1 MPRGTTAMLFDVEAP
16 RTEVHLELRPYQ
28 RDALTAIE
36 AAALRGIRRQV
47 VSLPTGAG
55 KTVIFAHL
63 IVERQT
69 RTLILVHRDELIHQT
84 LDKLAM
90 VSRGTDLDIGV
101 VKAAR
106 DEHAGDVVV
115 ASVQTLQREARLQ
128 RLAQTFGLVVVDE
141 CHHALPD
148 NSYGRI
154 LDHVGTTRDQ
164 GPLTVGYT
172 ATPFRPN
179 NDPIIATPEK
189 PGCFDEVVYSVPLLG
204 LITQG
209 YLSPISAKGIFL
221 TDLNLDQVRTRHGD
235 YVESDLAEAL
245 MAAKAP
251 EHLVRG
257 YQELAGGRRALLFCP
272 TVEMAYAVEH
282 AFQSAGLHAAS
293 VVGETPLPE
302 RHAIYRQIRAGH
314 LEALVSCA
322 VLTEGFDE
330 PSIDCI
336 MLARPTKSK
345 VLFYQCIGR
354 GLRLWPTKEDCLLID
369 ATGATKRHGLLSMAA
384 ELGLLLPKTPQD
396 LATGAGSGG
405 PSDEDETDAPS
416 GYQAH
421 DINLADRTRL
431 HWVETP
437 KGYWVVSLADRML
450 RVRADGQGTYRLEV
464 RKRDERAYTRL
475 VDRLSQEFCFGIA
488 SDTARDA
495 QILHMVQEGARWR
508 GKDPSPKQV
517 ALAEKLGV
525 QVAPHWTSGQ
535 VSDAI
540 ARKTGDWYE

>member
-1 MPRGTTAMLFDVEAP
+1 MTTTATTSDIP
-16 RTEVHLELRPYQ
+16 IELRPYQ
-28 RDALTAIE
+28 RDALTAVE
-36 AAALRGIRRQV
+36 AAALRGVRRQV
-47 VSLPTGAG
+47 VSLPTGSG

-63 IVERQT
+63 ILARQT
-69 RTLILVHRDELIHQT
+69 RTLILVHRDELIRQT

-90 VSRGTDLDIGV
+90 VAQGTALDIGV

-128 RLAQTFGLVVVDE
+128 RLVQPFGLVIVDE
-141 CHHALPD
+141 CHHALPE

-154 LDHVGTTRDQ
+154 LTYVGADQ
-164 GPLTVGYT
+164 DDGPLTVGYT

-179 NDPIIATPEK
+179 NAPIITVEDK
-189 PGCFDEVVYSVPLLG
+189 PGCFDEVVYTLPLMG
-204 LITQG
+204 LVAQG
-209 YLSPISAKGIFL
+209 YLSPIVAKGIFL
-221 TDLNLDQVRTRHGD
+221 EGLNLDEVRTRHGD
-235 YVESDLAEAL
+235 YVEADLAKAL
-245 MAAKAP
+245 MAADAP

-257 YQELAGGRRALLFCP
+257 YEELALGRRALIFCP
-272 TVEMAYAVEH
+272 TVAMTYAVEH
-282 AFQSAGLHAAS
+282 AFRSAGLEAAS
-293 VVGETPLPE
+293 VVGDTPTDA
-302 RHAIYRQIRAGH
+302 RQAIYHEVRAGK
-314 LEALVSCA
+314 LQALVSCA

-369 ATGATKRHGLLSMAA
+369 ATGATQRHGLLSIAA
-384 ELGLLLPKTPQD
+384 ELGLLIPKMPQEGVD
-396 LATGAGSGG
+396 IEEGHEG
-405 PSDEDETDAPS
+405 EDAPAEPKLT
-416 GYQAH
+416 GYRAH
-421 DINLADRTRL
+421 DIDLAQRTRL

-437 KGYWVVSLADRML
+437 KGYWVVNLADRML
-450 RVRADGQGTYRLEV
+450 RVRPDGQGTYRLEV
-464 RKRDERAYTRL
+464 RKCAERVYTRL

-508 GKDPSPKQV
+508 QNPPSAKQE
-517 ALAEKLGV
+517 AFARKLGV
-525 QVAPHWTSGQ
+525 RLKPGWSSGE

-540 ARKTGDWYE
+540 MALTGEWYD

>member
-1 MPRGTTAMLFDVEAP
+1 MSSAQALEQGASGALI
-16 RTEVHLELRPYQ
+16 ELRPYQ

-36 AAALRGIRRQV
+36 AAALRGVQRQV

-63 IVERQT
+63 VVEQHA
-69 RTLILVHRDELIHQT
+69 RTLILVHRDELVHQT

-90 VSRGTDLDIGV
+90 VAQGTALDIGV
-101 VKAAR
+101 VKAER

-115 ASVQTLQREARLQ
+115 ASVQTLQRAARLQ
-128 RLAQTFGLVVVDE
+128 RLAQTFGLIVVDE
-141 CHHALPD
+141 CHHALPA

-154 LDHVGTTRDQ
+154 LAHVGAGQED

-172 ATPFRPN
+172 ATPYRPN
-179 NDPIIATPEK
+179 NDPIITAGDK
-189 PGCFDEVVYSVPLLG
+189 DGCFDEVVYTLPLMG
-204 LITQG
+204 LVAQG
-209 YLSPISAKGIFL
+209 YLSPIVAKGIFL
-221 TDLNLDQVRTRHGD
+221 EGLDLAAVRTRHGD
-235 YVESDLAEAL
+235 YVEHDLAEAL
-245 MAAKAP
+245 MAADAP

-257 YQELAGGRRALLFCP
+257 YEELAPERRALLFCP
-272 TVEMAYAVEH
+272 TVEMTYAVEH
-282 AFQSAGLHAAS
+282 AFRRAGLAAAS
-293 VVGETPLPE
+293 VVGETPTDE
-302 RHAIYRQIRAGH
+302 RQAIYQQVRAGT
-314 LEALVSCA
+314 LNALVSCA

-354 GLRLWPTKEDCLLID
+354 GLRLWPTKENCLLID
-369 ATGATKRHGLLSMAA
+369 ATGATKRHGLLSVAA
-384 ELGLLLPKTPQD
+384 ELGLLVPKTPQEGPEGEEGREGED
-396 LATGAGSGG
+396 MAVEPKLTG
-405 PSDEDETDAPS
+405 
-416 GYQAH
+416 YRAH
-421 DINLADRTRL
+421 DIDLAQRTRL

-437 KGYWVVSLADRML
+437 KGYWVVNLADRML
-450 RVRADGQGTYRLEV
+450 RVRPDGQGTYRLEV
-464 RKRDERAYTRL
+464 RKRDERSYTRL

-508 GKDPSPKQV
+508 QNAPSPKQE
-517 ALAEKLGV
+517 AFARKLGV
-525 QVAPHWTSGQ
+525 RIEPGWSSGE

-540 ARKTGDWYE
+540 VAVTGEWYD

>member
-1 MPRGTTAMLFDVEAP
+1 MSTAQALEQRAA
-16 RTEVHLELRPYQ
+16 EVSIALRSYQ

-36 AAALRGIRRQV
+36 AAALRGVRRQV
-47 VSLPTGAG
+47 VSLPTGSG

-63 IVERQT
+63 LVERQT

-90 VSRGTDLDIGV
+90 VAQGTALDIGV

-115 ASVQTLQREARLQ
+115 GSVQTLQREARLQ

-141 CHHALPD
+141 CHHALPE

-154 LDHVGTTRDQ
+154 LAHVGADQ
-164 GPLTVGYT
+164 ADGPLTVGYT

-179 NDPIIATPEK
+179 NAPIITAAGT
-189 PGCFDEVVYSVPLLG
+189 PGCFDEVVYTLPLMG
-204 LITQG
+204 LVAQG
-209 YLSPISAKGIFL
+209 YLSPIVAKGIFL
-221 TDLNLDQVRTRHGD
+221 EGLDLDVVRTRHGD
-235 YVESDLAEAL
+235 YVEHDLAAAL
-245 MAAKAP
+245 MAADAP

-257 YQELAGGRRALLFCP
+257 YQELAPGRRALLFCP
-272 TVEMAYAVEH
+272 TVEMTYTVEH
-282 AFQSAGLHAAS
+282 AFRRAGLAAAS
-293 VVGETPLPE
+293 VVGDTPTDE
-302 RHAIYRQIRAGH
+302 RQAIYQQVRTGSLQ
-314 LEALVSCA
+314 ALVSCA

-330 PSIDCI
+330 PSIDCV

-345 VLFYQCIGR
+345 VLLYQCIGR
-354 GLRLWPTKEDCLLID
+354 GLRLWPTKENCLLID

-384 ELGLLLPKTPQD
+384 ELGLLVPKTPQEAAVIEAGHEGED
-396 LATGAGSGG
+396 TAVEPKRTG
-405 PSDEDETDAPS
+405 
-416 GYQAH
+416 YRAH
-421 DINLADRTRL
+421 DIDLAHRTRL

-437 KGYWVVSLADRML
+437 KGYWVVNLADRML
-450 RVRADGQGTYRLEV
+450 RVRPDEQGTYRLEV
-464 RKRDERAYTRL
+464 RKRDERSYTRL

-508 GKDPSPKQV
+508 QNAPSPKQESF
-517 ALAEKLGV
+517 ARKLGV
-525 QVAPHWTSGQ
+525 HIEPGWSSGE

-540 ARKTGDWYE
+540 VAVTGEWYDEG